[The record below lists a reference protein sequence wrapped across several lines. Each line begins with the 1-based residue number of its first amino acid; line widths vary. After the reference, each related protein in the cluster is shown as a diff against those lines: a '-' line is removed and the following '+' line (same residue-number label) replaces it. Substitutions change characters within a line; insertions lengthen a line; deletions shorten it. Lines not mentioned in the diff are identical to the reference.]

1 MLERALNLLLL
12 CVLLRGAE
20 GVLLQVRGGE
30 GVHGDAR
37 SGYQALQ
44 VRLPD
49 PVIPPR
55 ARSDAHGHT
64 GTFTQCGK

>member
-55 ARSDAHGHT
+55 ARPDAHGHT